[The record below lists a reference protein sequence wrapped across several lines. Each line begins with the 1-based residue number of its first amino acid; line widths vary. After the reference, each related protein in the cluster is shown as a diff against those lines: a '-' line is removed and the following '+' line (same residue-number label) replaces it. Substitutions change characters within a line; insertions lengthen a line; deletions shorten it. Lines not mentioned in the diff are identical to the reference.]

1 MLVISQNSFIV
12 ALICISACLSF
23 TIWCHIACLLG
34 YESWDTAFLSLF
46 ELPLI
51 AFYFSFIK
59 GSRLAAAGIGI
70 TMAATA
76 ALWAYYLHHI
86 IIEQLNNGT
95 HAEHALPIILVSLYV
110 LVKMV
115 MAYTCLL
122 SPKFRTVLK
131 TIQQETADLRMT

>member
-1 MLVISQNSFIV
+1 MISQNSFIV
-12 ALICISACLSF
+12 TLICISACLSF

-51 AFYFSFIK
+51 AFYFSFIR
-59 GSRLAAAGIGI
+59 GSRLAAVGIGI

-76 ALWAYYLHHI
+76 ALWAYYLQHI
-86 IIEQLNNGT
+86 ALEEIKHGRHLGHT
-95 HAEHALPIILVSLYV
+95 LPIILVALYV
-110 LVKMV
+110 LMKMV

-122 SPKFRTVLK
+122 SPKFRSVLK
-131 TIQQETADLRMT
+131 TVEEETADLRMA